1 MMSESAEVMVS
12 HSEEAV
18 DAMSILEGELERVAL
33 TDSLEVFLAEV
44 AMQNIVDVKQNRAN
58 DEKM

>member
-1 MMSESAEVMVS
+1 MMSESAEAMVS

-33 TDSLEVFLAEV
+33 TDSSEVFLVEV
-44 AMQNIVDVKQNRAN
+44 AMQNIIDVT
-58 DEKM
+58 